1 MTTYAR
7 ILRAAEFMPGP
18 CSSIIQI
25 ANGSGD
31 RMTQLGILANMHKLG
46 VTPLLAAMV
55 GLSVFT
61 VGCVRDGR
69 MHSRDSAFLAAA
81 RPVPHIQTTD
91 SDSTA
96 DTHSSDSQTSVVRN
110 LAPCP
115 ASGGE
120 LKEEQQE
127 TASSDVSSPKD
138 DQDAVQPAQFQSTPI
153 EVVQTPQA
161 FVAEEVPSEPEAAA
175 ASQGAEAEKKPVNVP
190 PPPGLPGAPTEKRAV
205 EAAAQEPEG
214 NAAEKKPVEVP
225 PPPAPLGTVTNH
237 GTAEKTTADK
247 KLADKASVETAKP
260 AKRSVADPLITLHV
274 DNLEV
279 SKAIEM
285 ISRQAKILNILV
297 SPGVTG
303 NVTVDIR
310 DKTVDETLEIIA
322 RQCRLKVRRDKDVIY
337 VSTVAESRLVEEDD
351 LPVHVYHLN
360 YVKSGDIEKIVKPL
374 LSKVGKFT
382 GTPES
387 LSGLATDITKAGESK
402 AVESGGNSM
411 AGGDIIVI
419 QDYEYVL
426 KKLDRVI
433 AELDVQPIQ
442 VLIEAVIVQVRLDK
456 GMELGANFAV
466 LDGANRAV
474 GVVGS
479 GAIINSTAGF
489 TPASVLT
496 AGGLLRGSLADG
508 LNSVTP
514 GLKFGWTGGS
524 TTGFI
529 KALESYGEVKIL
541 ASPRILVLNKQ
552 RADIHLGDRLGYF
565 TTTQTQTSTVQT
577 VQYQDVGTQLRL
589 RPFVSSDGIIR
600 MEVRPERSSGAL
612 DSQGIPQVNS
622 TAITT
627 NIMIPNGATLVIGG
641 LIDTEVQT
649 KWNGIPLLSRLPWI
663 GYLFRETEDD
673 MIKKELVVILTPR
686 IWRPECPEGT
696 NYVGP
701 PRTLGLKGRVAQ
713 TPCEENRDGP
723 TMFETVR
730 PEGCPPN
737 GPVPPGAVPLESRR
751 PVQVRR

>member
-1 MTTYAR
+1 M
-7 ILRAAEFMPGP
+7 
-18 CSSIIQI
+18 Q
-25 ANGSGD
+25 
-31 RMTQLGILANMHKLG
+31 KLG
-46 VTPLLAAMV
+46 VTPLLAAFV
-55 GLSVFT
+55 GLAVFT

-69 MHSRDSAFLAAA
+69 VHSRDSAFLAAA
-81 RPVPHIQTTD
+81 RPVPHIQTTE
-91 SDSTA
+91 SDSTGGA
-96 DTHSSDSQTSVVRN
+96 HSPDNRGAVVHN

-115 ASGGE
+115 TSAGNPA
-120 LKEEQQE
+120 EEPQE
-127 TASSDVSSPKD
+127 TASSAASSAKN

-153 EVVQTPQA
+153 EVVQTPPA
-161 FVAEEVPSEPEAAA
+161 FVAEEVPSEPEAD
-175 ASQGAEAEKKPVNVP
+175 AEKKPVNVP
-190 PPPGLPGAPTEKRAV
+190 PPPGLPGTATEKKAV
-205 EAAAQEPEG
+205 EDL
-214 NAAEKKPVEVP
+214 
-225 PPPAPLGTVTNH
+225 PPAPLGTVTNN
-237 GTAEKTTADK
+237 GAAEKATSSK
-247 KLADKASVETAKP
+247 KSVEKSSAETAKP
-260 AKRSVADPLITLHV
+260 AKRSLTEPLITLHV

-322 RQCRLKVRRDKDVIY
+322 KQCRLKVRRDRDVIY

-360 YVKSGDIEKIVKPL
+360 YVKSSDIEKVVKPL

-387 LSGLATDITKAGESK
+387 VSGLVTDITKAGESK

-419 QDYEYVL
+419 QDYEYIL

-466 LDGANRAV
+466 LDGAGRAV

-479 GAIINSTAGF
+479 GALINSTAGF
-489 TPASVLT
+489 TPSSVLT
-496 AGGLLRGSLADG
+496 TGGLLRGSLADG

-529 KALESYGEVKIL
+529 KALESYGEVKVL

-612 DSQGIPQVNS
+612 DAQGIPQVNS

-641 LIDTEVQT
+641 LIDTEVDT
-649 KWNGIPLLSRLPWI
+649 KWNGIPLLSRLPWL
-663 GYLFRETEDD
+663 GYLFRETTDD
-673 MIKKELVVILTPR
+673 TIKKELVVILTPR
-686 IWRPECPEGT
+686 IWRPECPDAT

-701 PRTLGLKGRVAQ
+701 PRTLGLGGRVAQ
-713 TPCEENRDGP
+713 TPCEEKRDGP
-723 TMFETVR
+723 TMFEAAR
-730 PEGCPPN
+730 PDDCPPN
-737 GPVPPGAVPLESRR
+737 GPMPPGAVPMEARR
-751 PVQVRR
+751 PVQVRH